1 LKNFYELTYQGR
13 VRRLRKL
20 AIEALKDYDL
30 EVVGLRL
37 LTNEFNGIFRVDT
50 VSGDKYILR
59 ISRPNEHE
67 LKEILSEMMWLAAL
81 RRDTD
86 LMVPEPVRTS
96 LGELVTTIEVPG
108 VPEPRHCVI
117 FGWVPGNDLSEQLTA
132 LNLHKSG
139 AFTALLHEHG
149 EKFQPPEKF
158 SINRYNSVFPFGDPV
173 VLFNEE
179 IGDVISDDQ
188 RALFTRGVEK
198 VQNVIDELHAGD
210 QKPLVIH
217 ADLHQWNLRIFRGR
231 VGAIDFEDLMWG
243 YPLQDIAI
251 TFYYLQR
258 REDYA
263 NLHGAYMKGYQ
274 TEREWPEQYPGQ
286 LDVMIAGRGLDLL
299 NYVLQ
304 DKDPE
309 WREQVP
315 AFIARNEQRL
325 LELGI
330 T

>member
-1 LKNFYELTYQGR
+1 MKKFYELTYQGR

-30 EVVGLRL
+30 EVVSLRL

-50 VSGDKYILR
+50 VSGGRYILR

-67 LKEILSEMMWLAAL
+67 LNEILSEMMWLAAL
-81 RRDTD
+81 GRDTD
-86 LMVPEPVRTS
+86 LMVPEPLETS
-96 LGELVTTIEVPG
+96 KGELVTTIEVPG

-117 FGWVPGNDLSEQLTA
+117 FGWVAGRDLSEQLIPQ
-132 LNLHKSG
+132 NLHKAG

-149 EKFQPPEKF
+149 ENFQPSEEF

-173 VLFNEE
+173 VVFDEE

-188 RALFTRGVEK
+188 RALFTRGVEI
-198 VQNVIDELHAGD
+198 VQRVIDELHAGD
-210 QKPLVIH
+210 QNPGVIH

-231 VGAIDFEDLMWG
+231 MGAIDFEDLMWG

-251 TFYYLQR
+251 TFYYLQG
-258 REDYA
+258 REDYT
-263 NLHGAYMKGYQ
+263 NLHEAYMLGYQ
-274 TEREWPEQYPGQ
+274 TRRDWPEQYPGQ
-286 LDVMIAGRGLDLL
+286 MDVMIAGRGLDLL

-309 WREQVP
+309 WREQAP
-315 AFIARNEQRL
+315 AFIARNEKRL
-325 LELGI
+325 LDLGI